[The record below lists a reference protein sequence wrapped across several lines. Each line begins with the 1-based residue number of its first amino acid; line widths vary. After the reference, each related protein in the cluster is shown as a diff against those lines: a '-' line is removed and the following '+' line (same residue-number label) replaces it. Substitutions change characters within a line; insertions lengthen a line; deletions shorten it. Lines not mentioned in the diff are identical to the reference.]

1 MPAEGSAHV
10 DRVDGT
16 GEAARRRRRWNWLLL
31 VPLALLVYPGLYA
44 RTTPVLLGF
53 PFFYWYQ
60 FAVVVLTALLT
71 GLVYWATR
79 APNENDSA

>member
-1 MPAEGSAHV
+1 MPQQTGERKPGRARV
-10 DRVDGT
+10 DR
-16 GEAARRRRRWNWLLL
+16 RRGWNWLLL

-44 RTTPVLLGF
+44 RSAPVWLGF

-60 FAVVVLTALLT
+60 FVVVVLTALLT

-79 APNENDSA
+79 RGVDENDSA